1 MVIARDDWGQ
11 AGEGEAAGLKR
22 GGEWGGRTLE
32 EYWRRR
38 RRRRRRQGGGKKRD
52 EATVARHTVEV
63 GTIFCLTL

>member
-22 GGEWGGRTLE
+22 GGEWWGG
-32 EYWRRR
+32 RRR
-38 RRRRRRQGGGKKRD
+38 RRRRKRD

-63 GTIFCLTL
+63 STIFCLTL

>member
-22 GGEWGGRTLE
+22 GGEWCGG
-32 EYWRRR
+32 RRR
-38 RRRRRRQGGGKKRD
+38 RRRRKRD

-63 GTIFCLTL
+63 STIFCLTL